1 MLSAIQT
8 TAIVLTGILAA
19 GSPAYAASLEPLSY
33 KEALSR
39 FNAKDHES
47 PGVWLCGYSITDQN
61 FPFREGMSTSLI
73 EVDERFLYL
82 RNNGE
87 IVELETSDTG
97 KPMLVYRSRNG
108 DVRLT
113 MKVLKQFNASEYG
126 ESHDRQAEANLHTPH
141 ATTRIFLLGRSCGV

>member
-1 MLSAIQT
+1 MLRAIAAT
-8 TAIVLTGILAA
+8 GILLTGILVASA
-19 GSPAYAASLEPLSY
+19 PAYAASLEPLSY

-39 FNAKDHES
+39 FNATGHDS
-47 PGVWLCGYSITDQN
+47 PGVWLCGYSITDQH
-61 FPFREGMSTSLI
+61 FTMREGMSTSLV

-97 KPMLVYRSRNG
+97 KRRLVYRSRNG

-113 MKVLKQFNASEYG
+113 MKVLKQFNTSEYG
-126 ESHDRQAEANLHTPH
+126 ESHDRQAEATLHTPH
-141 ATTRIFLLGRSCGV
+141 ATTRLFLLGRSCGV